1 VWPEFQVRAA
11 VFGFLFV
18 DVKVD
23 AGYNIAQKLQASVSV
38 RKDLRRS

>member
-1 VWPEFQVRAA
+1 MCREFQVRAA
-11 VFGFLFV
+11 GFCFLLV

-38 RKDLRRS
+38 RKD